1 MLNRPADASSSTNSK
16 LSLSIHSQ
24 SQSQSQSHSYS
35 DSHFD
40 SRIKRSNLSDL
51 LNDTPEM
58 TTANNSYLHPQ
69 QQQHQQHQQSNPGS
83 GIVANGSVATSNS
96 IRPEK
101 SKKSRR
107 KSSSDETK
115 VLISTSSPEG
125 IAAAAQ
131 ITSNR
136 VANILLSEGPLPIR
150 HLTSHLVSQ
159 VPAFGHLSLSKQRRL
174 IMAALESG
182 DSVNCCVFEKV
193 GWGQWEAR
201 RTTTEEVNNRI
212 NSSFVSASA
221 STSASAANN
230 NINASSGNHHSSS
243 SGSSGSGSSGSS
255 TSNTTSTSV
264 STNNN
269 IRGHSPDS
277 PVKDE
282 YNNSNNNNSHRP
294 MTNNYGRKNSKT
306 TSTVNFRRD
315 SITNPQTDLHNT
327 KLPVSPSLQPLQN
340 LRNSFRNRNIILD
353 EAIESSSEDDDDE
366 LEDTP
371 PLPGDDEDGMFSLD
385 GEYRRRHN
393 TNSNGGG
400 SGIRSGSNSRRPSFG
415 GIVKPR
421 KPRTSFTS
429 QSIEAA
435 LDDSVSLDKRRPRVS
450 FSNSSTVARESFV
463 RKPLSSPR
471 HNPIMMNDQNISNST
486 ISSIGTNN
494 NSNSNINNGNGN
506 GNGNGSKRH
515 SQQYGSNTTGRNVNG
530 NGVDDEHDNFT
541 DEEDWATNGPSNVRR
556 QASIVSSPFGATSVN
571 NLPSIIL
578 NNNNDAKH
586 LNVNGNGKAGGLKN
600 GKSDEEIA
608 AFALM
613 DLRSDA

>member
-1 MLNRPADASSSTNSK
+1 M
-16 LSLSIHSQ
+16 
-24 SQSQSQSHSYS
+24 
-35 DSHFD
+35 
-40 SRIKRSNLSDL
+40 
-51 LNDTPEM
+51 
-58 TTANNSYLHPQ
+58 Q
-69 QQQHQQHQQSNPGS
+69 QQQHQHQLQQSIPGS
-83 GIVANGSVATSNS
+83 GSGSGSGFVGGGSVATSNS
-96 IRPEK
+96 IKPEK
-101 SKKSRR
+101 SKKARR

-201 RTTTEEVNNRI
+201 RTTVEEVNLRI
-212 NSSFVSASA
+212 NSSSASA
-221 STSASAANN
+221 SGSTANN
-230 NINASSGNHHSSS
+230 NAGSGNHHSSS
-243 SGSSGSGSSGSS
+243 SGSSGSGSL

-282 YNNSNNNNSHRP
+282 YNNNNSNNNSHRL
-294 MTNNYGRKNSKT
+294 MNNNYGRRNSKT
-306 TSTVNFRRD
+306 TSPKPSTVNFRRD

-327 KLPVSPSLQPLQN
+327 KLPLSPSLQPLQN
-340 LRNSFRNRNIILD
+340 LRNSFRDRNIILD
-353 EAIESSSEDDDDE
+353 EAIESSSEDDDDDE

-393 TNSNGGG
+393 TSNNG

-463 RKPLSSPR
+463 RKPLSSPY
-471 HNPIMMNDQNISNST
+471 HNPIMMNDQNVSNST
-486 ISSIGTNN
+486 ISSSGTSN
-494 NSNSNINNGNGN
+494 NSTNGGNGNPNPN

-515 SQQYGSNTTGRNVNG
+515 SQQYGSNTAAGRTVNG
-530 NGVDDEHDNFT
+530 TNGNSGDDEHDNFT
-541 DEEDWATNGPSNVRR
+541 DEEDWATNGPPSHVRR
-556 QASIVSSPFGATSVN
+556 QASIVSPPFGATTAAINSINVSN
-571 NLPSIIL
+571 THLPPITL
-578 NNNNDAKH
+578 NNNN
-586 LNVNGNGKAGGLKN
+586 NMNGNGKAGGLKN

-613 DLRSDA
+613 DLRSDV